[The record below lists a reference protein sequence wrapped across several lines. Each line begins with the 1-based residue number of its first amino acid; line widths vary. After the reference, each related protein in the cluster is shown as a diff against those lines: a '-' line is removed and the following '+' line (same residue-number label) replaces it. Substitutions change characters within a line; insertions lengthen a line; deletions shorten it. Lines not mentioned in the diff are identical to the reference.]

1 TDSSRV
7 EEYSVFDFLTILP
20 TSPQVRICGAPSL
33 CYCSAIESMCYK
45 IISKKRYLNST
56 NAESRAPEASM
67 CVVTGCMSV
76 LTSNSVIQR

>member
-1 TDSSRV
+1 QTQTVQHSLLLGSTDSSRV

-45 IISKKRYLNST
+45 IIKKD
-56 NAESRAPEASM
+56 
-67 CVVTGCMSV
+67 
-76 LTSNSVIQR
+76 I